1 MRIEFTKDAQADG
14 VAYKKGDDATVSEVA
29 AEKLIRRGYAKKWTA
44 KKVKVEKED
53 GAAAGE

>member
-29 AEKLIRRGYAKKWTA
+29 ADKLIRRGYAKKWTA
-44 KKVKVEKED
+44 KKIVKTEAED
-53 GAAAGE
+53 GPADS